1 MIEKIIIIL
10 YILLF
15 IKCQKWYEEVNGYN
29 ISDKSKDSK
38 EYLGKYYVALT
49 DFYLCSERK
58 YRVHFLDDN
67 WSPEYTACQPVGNCE
82 QFIDGI
88 AISGGLQYISRYEDQ
103 DNFTEEAITKYDIN
117 NKIDGYSGELGN
129 RTILIAIEGNESYS
143 GGYYFKPCSCEKKI
157 ANFIF
162 NDLFEDYDE
171 PNMNYKEEISINKDN
186 QNKIYF
192 TAQLINTS
200 EINFKGNIIIKI
212 KNGEVNN
219 SKIDNF
225 EQFIGKN
232 LKIILEKAININFD
246 NLKEK
251 LEKMVYKHINHG
263 NIAINFNWNKKIITI
278 DVGIKILPDFY
289 IYRGGFRINIYL
301 DDENIELLNNIKII
315 LKIFF
320 KYYGQKSLSSITKL
334 LSEINSFEKIETIMN
349 KLDIYSNIIEEIIL
363 LVILS
368 PYINKD

>member
-1 MIEKIIIIL
+1 MIKKIIIIL

-15 IKCQKWYEEVNGYN
+15 IKCQEWYEEVNGYN

-38 EYLGKYYVALT
+38 EYLGKYYIALT

-58 YRVHFLDDN
+58 YRVHFLDDDN

-82 QFIDGI
+82 KFIDGI
-88 AISGGLQYISRYEDQ
+88 SISGGLRYITRYIRQ
-103 DNFTEEAITKYDIN
+103 KNLTEEETTKYDIN
-117 NKIDGYSGELGN
+117 NIDGYSGELGN
-129 RTILIAIEGNESYS
+129 KTILIAIEGNESYS

-162 NDLFEDYDE
+162 KDLFENYDE

-200 EINFKGNIIIKI
+200 EINFKGKLIIKI
-212 KNGEVNN
+212 KNGEVISSNIN
-219 SKIDNF
+219 NF
-225 EQFIGKN
+225 EQFIGKK

-263 NIAINFNWNKKIITI
+263 NIAINFNWNKKIIKI
-278 DVGIKILPDFY
+278 DIGIKILPDFY
-289 IYRGGFRINIYL
+289 IYRGGFRTNIYL
-301 DDENIELLNNIKII
+301 NDENIELLNNIKII

-334 LSEINSFEKIETIMN
+334 LSEINSFEKIESIMN

-368 PYINKD
+368 PYLIKD